1 LLVSNKRLLLLLC
14 LVLRLLLS
22 LMVCLEMR
30 GHRDGCQWRTRTSW
44 PHLDGARPGIVEAE
58 PRAPSP
64 SWLLLLASSVLLLC
78 GTTRGAM
85 ALS

>member
-1 LLVSNKRLLLLLC
+1 MSNKRLLLLLC

-44 PHLDGARPGIVEAE
+44 PHLDGARPGIVEAG

-64 SWLLLLASSVLLLC
+64 SRLLLLC
-78 GTTRGAM
+78 GTTRRAI